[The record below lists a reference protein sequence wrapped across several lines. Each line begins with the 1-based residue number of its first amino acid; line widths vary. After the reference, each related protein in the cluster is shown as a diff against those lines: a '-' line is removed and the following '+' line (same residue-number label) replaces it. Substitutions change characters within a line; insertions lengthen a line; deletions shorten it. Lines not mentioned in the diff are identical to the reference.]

1 MSRNPA
7 FLATAISALLFAG
20 PALAWPGKAKPE
32 ASAPA
37 PARAETAPATASA
50 SADPLLKGV
59 PQPTPAAPQR
69 KATPEERAQADRLD
83 PLARAAFWSNQAG
96 LDPRDLDADIHLA
109 SALRALGQNAEAAQ
123 AAGQALVID
132 PSNRDAMME
141 QARAYL
147 AAGRGFYAIAPL
159 EKLRDLDARD
169 WRIWSLLGV
178 AYAQVSRDQDAASAL
193 RQALVLSP
201 DNPAVLSNQ
210 AMQAAAHGDL
220 ASAEA
225 LLRQAAADPRATV
238 QERQNL
244 ALVLGLQG
252 KFAEAERLV
261 RKDLP
266 PALAENN
273 IAYWKAAA
281 GGGETRS
288 WDALRNAQA
297 VANPS
302 R

>member
-7 FLATAISALLFAG
+7 FAATVISALLLAG
-20 PALAWPGKAKPE
+20 PALAWPGKSKLA
-32 ASAPA
+32 APA
-37 PARAETAPATASA
+37 PAEAAPTSQLAT
-50 SADPLLKGV
+50 DPAIKGL
-59 PQPTPAAPQR
+59 PQPQPAPPQR
-69 KATPEERAQADRLD
+69 KATPEERAQAERFD
-83 PLARAAFWSNQAG
+83 PLARAAFWSNQSS
-96 LDPRDLDADIHLA
+96 LDPRDVEADIHLA
-109 SALRALGQNAEAAQ
+109 SALRAIGQNAEAAQ
-123 AAGQALVID
+123 AAGQALVVD
-132 PSNRDAMME
+132 PANRDALME

-147 AAGRGFYAIAPL
+147 AAGRGFYAVAPL
-159 EKLRDLDARD
+159 EKIRAADARD
-169 WRIWSLLGV
+169 WKVWSLLGV
-178 AYAQVSRDQDAASAL
+178 AYGQVSRDDDAAAAL

-201 DNPAVLSNQ
+201 NNPAVLSNQ

-220 ASAEA
+220 GAAES

-252 KFAEAERLV
+252 KIAEAEQLAR
-261 RKDLP
+261 RDLP
-266 PALAENN
+266 PEQAESN

-281 GGGETRS
+281 AGGDTRS

-297 VANPS
+297 AASPGG

>member
-1 MSRNPA
+1 MSLNPA
-7 FLATAISALLFAG
+7 LLATAISTLLLAS
-20 PALAWPGKAKPE
+20 PALAWPGKARPE
-32 ASAPA
+32 APASTDKAPVAQAAPGPAAAAASPDAAAPA
-37 PARAETAPATASA
+37 
-50 SADPLLKGV
+50 
-59 PQPTPAAPQR
+59 R

-83 PLARAAFWSNQAG
+83 PLARAAFWSNQVG
-96 LDPRDLDADIHLA
+96 VDPRDVEANVHLA
-109 SALRALGQNAEAAQ
+109 AALRAIGQNAEAAQ
-123 AAGQALVID
+123 AAGAALVVD
-132 PSNRDAMME
+132 PNSREALME

-159 EKLRDLDARD
+159 EKVKAMDARD
-169 WRIWSLLGV
+169 WRTWSLLGV
-178 AYAQVSRDQDAASAL
+178 AYGQVSRDEDAAAAW
-193 RQALVLSP
+193 RQALALSP

-210 AMQAAAHGDL
+210 AMQAASHGDL
-220 ASAEA
+220 SAAEA

-252 KFAEAERLV
+252 KFAEAERLA
-261 RKDLP
+261 RQDLP
-266 PALAENN
+266 PELAENN

-281 GGGETRS
+281 AGSQPRS

-297 VANPS
+297 AANPGG